1 MQGLKVIENEL
12 VPVYE
17 TSIGEKVVYGSE
29 LYECLGSKRQYT
41 DWIKGRLKEC
51 DAVEKEDYQSFSQNN
66 EKPTGGRPKL
76 EYIIKLDTAKEM
88 AMLERNEKGKQVRR
102 YFITVEEKYNQG
114 IVDRSQLSPQM
125 QMFYVI
131 ADGQARMELEQ
142 KRQAEQISQ
151 IEENQK
157 AISNAMQGR
166 TEEDYSHWVNRCL
179 SAIAESENYH
189 YIGNRQERHKAV
201 RAESYERLNDKR
213 PCRLKQRVDAE
224 QGRALRAGA
233 STTRV
238 KAITKLYI
246 IEHDKD
252 LKPVYES
259 VIREMMICYCVD
271 TKEKEQMH

>member
-1 MQGLKVIENEL
+1 MQELKLIENEL
-12 VPVYE
+12 VPVYV
-17 TSIGEKVVYGSE
+17 TSTGEKVVYGSE
-29 LYECLGSKRQYT
+29 LHEVLGVKSKFA
-41 DWIKGRLKEC
+41 DWIKNRLNDCEAIENK
-51 DAVEKEDYQSFSQNN
+51 DYEPFSKNLEN
-66 EKPTGGRPKL
+66 GGRVK
-76 EYIIKLDTAKEM
+76 EYIIKLDIAKEM

-125 QMFYVI
+125 QMLIGMVET
-131 ADGQARMELEQ
+131 QARQELEQ
-142 KRQAEQISQ
+142 KRQAEQISKL
-151 IEENQK
+151 EDNQK
-157 AISNAMQGR
+157 AISAAMQGR
-166 TEEDYSHWVNRCL
+166 TEEFSHWVNRCL
-179 SAIAESENYH
+179 STIAESDNYH

-224 QGRALRAGA
+224 QGRALRSGA

-271 TKEKEQMH
+271 TKEKE

>member
-1 MQGLKVIENEL
+1 MQELKLIENEL
-12 VPVYE
+12 VPVYV
-17 TSIGEKVVYGSE
+17 TSTGEKVVYGSE
-29 LYECLGSKRQYT
+29 LHEVLGVKSKFA
-41 DWIKGRLKEC
+41 DWIKNRLNDCEASEYEDFETFSKIL
-51 DAVEKEDYQSFSQNN
+51 EK
-66 EKPTGGRPKL
+66 GRPSID
-76 EYIIKLDTAKEM
+76 YIIKLNTAKEM

-131 ADGQARMELEQ
+131 ADGQAKMELEQ

-157 AISNAMQGR
+157 AISTAMQGR
-166 TEEDYSHWVNRCL
+166 TEENYSHWVNRCL
-179 SAIAESENYH
+179 STIAESDNYH

-224 QGRALRAGA
+224 QGRALRSGA

-271 TKEKEQMH
+271 TKEKEQTQ

>member
-1 MQGLKVIENEL
+1 MQELKLIENEL

-17 TSIGEKVVYGSE
+17 TSTGEKVVYGSE
-29 LYECLGSKRQYT
+29 LYGSLGSKRQYT

-131 ADGQARMELEQ
+131 ADGQAKMELEQ

-157 AISNAMQGR
+157 AISTAMQGR
-166 TEEDYSHWVNRCL
+166 IEEFSHWVNRCL
-179 SAIAESENYH
+179 SAIAESDNYH
-189 YIGNRQERHKAV
+189 YIGSRQERHQAI
-201 RAESYERLNDKR
+201 RQESYERLNDKR
-213 PCRLKQRVDAE
+213 PCRLKQRVEAE
-224 QGRALRAGA
+224 QGRAFRAGA
-233 STTRV
+233 STARV
-238 KAITKLYI
+238 KAINKLYV

-259 VIREMMICYCVD
+259 IIREMMICYCVD
-271 TKEKEQMH
+271 TKEKEQTQ

>member
-17 TSIGEKVVYGSE
+17 TSTGEKVVYGSE
-29 LYECLGSKRQYT
+29 LHEILGVKSNYR
-41 DWIKGRLKEC
+41 DWVKNRLNDCEAIENEDFQIFAKNLAKGRPAQ
-51 DAVEKEDYQSFSQNN
+51 DH
-66 EKPTGGRPKL
+66 
-76 EYIIKLDTAKEM
+76 IIKLDTAKEM

>member
-1 MQGLKVIENEL
+1 MQELKLIENEL
-12 VPVYE
+12 VPVYV
-17 TSIGEKVVYGSE
+17 TSTGEKVVYGSE
-29 LYECLGSKRQYT
+29 LHEVLGVKSKFA
-41 DWIKGRLKEC
+41 DWIKNRLNDCEASEYEDFETFSKIL
-51 DAVEKEDYQSFSQNN
+51 EK
-66 EKPTGGRPKL
+66 GRPSID
-76 EYIIKLDTAKEM
+76 YIIKLNTAKEM

-131 ADGQARMELEQ
+131 ADGQAKMELEQ

-157 AISNAMQGR
+157 AISTAMQGR
-166 TEEDYSHWVNRCL
+166 TEENYSHWVNRCL
-179 SAIAESENYH
+179 STIAESDNYH

-201 RAESYERLNDKR
+201 RTESYERLKDKR
-213 PCRLKQRVDAE
+213 PCRLNQRVDAE

-233 STTRV
+233 SAERV

-271 TKEKEQMH
+271 TKEKEQTQ